1 MVRRFGD
8 DPLPAIRRDL
18 AETLLE
24 RGRLLVD
31 EGRRDEALAVLADVV
46 ARGAGDDDP
55 DIHRYVGSA
64 FTDTAELLH
73 GDDPEGRSPP
83 STRSWRASAT

>member
-64 FTDTAELLH
+64 FTARPSFCTATI
-73 GDDPEGRSPP
+73 GRARSPP